1 MSLRPEDD
9 LRQSS
14 SGRQALVPAQP
25 SRSPM
30 KILHDYRH
38 FPSSQRT
45 SVTIGNFDGLHL
57 GHRRILV
64 DLVRSAAVSGTA
76 SVVMTFSPH
85 PLQVLHPGK
94 APKLIIPI
102 EDKIA
107 RIESLGVD
115 YLLLVKFDEELSRL
129 SGEGFIRE
137 ILVGSLRVQHVFVGH
152 NFVFGHKRSGNV
164 ALLEAL
170 GREFDYTVHVI
181 PPVAVRGS
189 RVSSTGIRDLIRSGR
204 ISQANRLL
212 GHYYTLQGRVVPGEG
227 LGRTVLF
234 PTLNL
239 EAQNEILPGN
249 GVYATLVLF
258 EGKSH
263 TGVTN
268 VGTRPTVG
276 GTGGVSVETHLL
288 EHTPESP
295 PSTLELKFLHRLR
308 NEHKFP
314 SVDELKKQI
323 AKDIQRSRRFFGLF
337 RRLRQNFQQS
347 GLDNIG

>member
-1 MSLRPEDD
+1 MPLRPEDD
-9 LRQSS
+9 LRESS
-14 SGRQALVPAQP
+14 SGRQALVPPQRF
-25 SRSPM
+25 RSPM
-30 KILHDYRH
+30 KILHDCRH
-38 FPSSQRT
+38 FPSSQRS

-64 DLVRSAAVSGTA
+64 DLVRTAVASGTA

-85 PLQVLHPGK
+85 PLQILHPGK
-94 APKLIIPI
+94 APKLIVPN
-102 EDKIA
+102 EEKIA

-129 SGEGFIRE
+129 SGESFIRE
-137 ILVGSLRVQHVFVGH
+137 ILVGSLKVQHVFVGH

-170 GREFDYTVHVI
+170 GREFGYAVHVI

-189 RVSSTGIRDLIRSGR
+189 RVSSTGIRELIRSGR

-212 GHYYTLQGRVVPGEG
+212 GRYYTLQGRVVPGQG

-239 EAQNEILPGN
+239 EPQNEILPGN
-249 GVYATLVLF
+249 GVYVTLANF
-258 EGKSH
+258 EDKNH
-263 TGVTN
+263 TAVTN
-268 VGTRPTVG
+268 VGTRPTISG
-276 GTGGVSVETHLL
+276 SSLSIETHLL
-288 EHTPESP
+288 EHTPGAP
-295 PSTLELKFLHRLR
+295 PSKLELQFLHRLR
-308 NEHKFP
+308 DEQKFP

-323 AKDIQRSRRFFGLF
+323 AKDIERAKRFFRLF
-337 RRLRQNFQQS
+337 KTLRREVS
-347 GLDNIG
+347 PWD

>member
-1 MSLRPEDD
+1 M
-9 LRQSS
+9 
-14 SGRQALVPAQP
+14 PAQP
-25 SRSPM
+25 SCSPM
-30 KILHDYRH
+30 KILHDSRH
-38 FPSSQRT
+38 FPSSQRS

-64 DLVRSAAVSGTA
+64 DLVRTAAASGTA

-94 APKLIIPI
+94 APKLIIPTD
-102 EDKIA
+102 DKIA

-129 SGEGFIRE
+129 SGERFVRE
-137 ILVGSLRVQHVFVGH
+137 ILVGSLRVQHIFVGH

-164 ALLEAL
+164 SLLEAL
-170 GREFDYTVHVI
+170 GRELDYTVHVI

-189 RVSSTGIRDLIRSGR
+189 RVSSTGIRDLIHSGR

-212 GHYYTLQGRVVPGEG
+212 GRYYTLHGRVVPGQG

-239 EAQNEILPGN
+239 EAHNEILPGN
-249 GVYATLVLF
+249 GVYVTLAFF
-258 EGKSH
+258 EGKTH
-263 TGVTN
+263 TAVTN
-268 VGTRPTVG
+268 VGTRPTVS
-276 GTGGVSVETHLL
+276 GTGVSVETHLL
-288 EHTPESP
+288 EHTPKAP
-295 PSTLELKFLHRLR
+295 PATLELKFLHRLR

-314 SVDELKKQI
+314 SVNELKKQI
-323 AKDIQRSRRFFGLF
+323 AKDIQRSKRFFGLF
-337 RRLRQNFQQS
+337 RRLRQNLQQS